1 MTGSAQYWRLKTDE
15 RDRARRAARGRA
27 PGFSVMPQLGGHGVV
42 RTIRADPLVPK
53 NHNPSGNQLLGPGL
67 VIVVEP
73 MIYPGSG
80 RSERKGSLLPKI
92 RGQAGVPIQRIIPH
106 WILGNRNG
114 SSI

>member
-1 MTGSAQYWRLKTDE
+1 MNAI
-15 RDRARRAARGRA
+15 GRA
-27 PGFSVMPQLGGHGVV
+27 VQNEVERRGFSVMPQLGGHGVG
-42 RTIRADPLVPK
+42 RAFHEDPLVPK